1 MLQEYF
7 TTHYAVP
14 HRPRAAAVYRLYRE
28 ESLKRGIPPVG
39 ERTFYRERA
48 SFEDA
53 QVITARRGKRAAYP
67 SVPFFWYLDQTTPRH
82 GGYPF
87 ARAHLDHTQLDLV
100 LVSSVT
106 GKPLAK
112 PYATFLTDAYSRRM
126 LACYVTFDP
135 PSYRSAMMAF
145 RLCVQRYGRLP
156 QELVVDQGPE
166 FGSVYFQSLLTR
178 CLVTQLDRPPQQPRF
193 GSVIERL
200 FGTITTQLLN
210 QLRGNTQAS
219 KTPRH
224 MTREVDPNR
233 LAVWTLERFAP
244 RLCEYV
250 HEVYDQM
257 DHPALG
263 QSPREAFEQGMMLA
277 GSRSQCLIVYSE
289 DFVMLTRPSTAT
301 GVVKIH
307 PSRGITVNGL
317 HYWHESMRLADRSG
331 KSVPVR
337 YEPFD
342 VGLVYAYIGG
352 QWIECIADTFVQV
365 HGRSEREWN

>member
-1 MLQEYF
+1 M
-7 TTHYAVP
+7 
-14 HRPRAAAVYRLYRE
+14 
-28 ESLKRGIPPVG
+28 
-39 ERTFYRERA
+39 
-48 SFEDA
+48 
-53 QVITARRGKRAAYP
+53 
-67 SVPFFWYLDQTTPRH
+67 
-82 GGYPF
+82 
-87 ARAHLDHTQLDLV
+87 
-100 LVSSVT
+100 
-106 GKPLAK
+106 
-112 PYATFLTDAYSRRM
+112 TDAYSRRV

-193 GSVIERL
+193 GSVVERL
-200 FGTITTQLLN
+200 FGTATTQLLN

-224 MTREVDPNR
+224 MTREVDPKR

-244 RLCEYV
+244 RLSEYV

-263 QSPREAFEQGMMLA
+263 QSPREAYAQGMTLS
-277 GSRSQCLIVYSE
+277 GSRSHRLIPYSE
-289 DFVMLTRPSTAT
+289 DFLMLTRPSTET
-301 GVVKIH
+301 GTVKIH
-307 PSRGITVNGL
+307 PSRGIKVNGL
-317 HYWHESMRLADRSG
+317 HYWHESMRLADQSG

-342 VGLVYAYIGG
+342 MGFVYAYFGG
-352 QWIECIADTFVQV
+352 QWIECIADTFAHV
-365 HGRSEREWN
+365 HGRSEREWNLILDEWREQQRQHNQKRITMNGPLLAQFLQKLQGDEALLLQRRLDLEEQAQREAILLKRPKTPEPTLSAPPLLTPMYNWLFLVFGEPLGKFVRLTCSS